1 MSILAWIIIGLL
13 AGVIANIV
21 YPGPSKGGWL
31 GAMVL
36 GIVGAVVGGFLAG
49 MLTGQDWT
57 TGVNISTL
65 VVSVIG
71 ALILLVA
78 YHTFAGRRS
87 LT

>member
-13 AGVIANIV
+13 AGVIANVIF
-21 YPGPSKGGWL
+21 PGPSKGGWF
-31 GAMVL
+31 GAMML

-49 MLTGQDWT
+49 VVTGEDWT
-57 TGVNISTL
+57 TGVNVSTL

-71 ALILLVA
+71 ALVLLFA
-78 YHTFAGRRS
+78 YNAIAGRRS